1 MSGPRIGFAL
11 GGGVARGWA
20 HIGVLRRLSELGI
33 YPDLIC
39 GTSMGALVGGFYLA
53 QKMETLAG
61 FAGLLTRFRMV
72 QLLDFAFAD
81 SGIIGGKRLL
91 RELERELGNTRI
103 EELSTPFAG
112 VAAELATGHEV
123 WIDEGRLIDAIR
135 ASISLPGIFK
145 PVKLDGR
152 WLIDGALVNPVPVS
166 TCRAMGA
173 RLVIAVNLTGDTL
186 GGLATED
193 RRAPQN
199 GSGSFPFLGLDRRQ
213 ATPERIGPAMRQYF
227 GYESEEPNLFGTMA
241 ASFNILLDRVTRSR
255 LAGEPPD
262 LVIAPRVGHIGL
274 LDFHRAQDAIDEGA
288 KAVDRMVPE
297 LIDIMGAFGIQF
309 ADQEAKNWAQGD

>member
-61 FAGLLTRFRMV
+61 FAGMLTRFRMV
-72 QLLDFAFAD
+72 QLLDFTFAD

-199 GSGSFPFLGLDRRQ
+199 SGGGFPFLGLDRRQ

-227 GYESEEPNLFGTMA
+227 GYETEEPNLFGTMA

-297 LIDIMGAFGIQF
+297 LIDIMGAFGLQF
-309 ADQEAKNWAQGD
+309 ADQEAKNRAQGD

>member
-1 MSGPRIGFAL
+1 MSGPRSGFAL
-11 GGGVARGWA
+11 GGGIARGWA

-53 QKMETLAG
+53 HKMETLAG
-61 FAGLLTRFRMV
+61 FAGMLTRFRMV
-72 QLLDFAFAD
+72 QLLDFTFAD

-199 GSGSFPFLGLDRRQ
+199 SGGGFPFLGLDRRRT
-213 ATPERIGPAMRQYF
+213 TPERIGPAMRQYF
-227 GYESEEPNLFGTMA
+227 GYETEEPNLFGTMA

-274 LDFHRAQDAIDEGA
+274 LDFHRAEDAIEEGA

-309 ADQEAKNWAQGD
+309 SDQDEKNWAQGD